1 MFLDARW
8 GVRGLEKGCWLA
20 LAGLDQPPGGEVWS
34 ALKAVMV
41 TPLGDRHHVCENYH
55 TQRKNHMNTWQGIPH
70 WLWDNN
76 FVIAENGKLH
86 K

>member
-8 GVRGLEKGCWLA
+8 GEGVRGLGKGCWLA
-20 LAGLDQPPGGEVWS
+20 LAGLDQPPGDEVGS

-55 TQRKNHMNTWQGIPH
+55 TQRKKSHEHVAGYTALVVG
-70 WLWDNN
+70 L
-76 FVIAENGKLH
+76 
-86 K
+86 